1 MIEDRMKKVP
11 IVREKKYFARG
22 ILTLSLFQELGHP
35 DALVGK

>member
-22 ILTLSLFQELGHP
+22 NDTLSMFDE
-35 DALVGK
+35 